1 MGDEQLIAIN
11 VWLAGRSYRIR
22 VVPTEEEAVR
32 KAIKQAD
39 AKITE
44 LRHAYAGKDDQDF
57 VAMCLLSYAADG
69 AVSIFNHP
77 LLQQEFSDM
86 SKKIDDILGE
96 NPKG

>member
-1 MGDEQLIAIN
+1 MAQEELIPIN

-22 VVPTEEEAVR
+22 IVPGEEEAVR

-39 AKITE
+39 TKITE
-44 LRHAYAGKDDQDF
+44 LRTQYAGKDDQDF

-77 LLQQEFSDM
+77 LLQQEFADM
-86 SKKIDDILGE
+86 SKKIDEVL
-96 NPKG
+96 NTKG

>member
-1 MGDEQLIAIN
+1 MSQEEMIPIN

-22 VVPTEEEAVR
+22 IVPSEEEAVR

-39 AKITE
+39 ATISE
-44 LRHAYAGKDDQDF
+44 LRTAYAGKDDQDF

-77 LLQQEFSDM
+77 LVQNELADLSQ
-86 SKKIDDILGE
+86 KIDEALGDTP
-96 NPKG
+96 NP